1 MIRVGVYNGDTHKRG
16 LTLHN
21 FTVLHQLEDTESS
34 IDEFNLVG
42 RYLNFKEHLMK
53 NRIYLVNIQ
62 DEDPSK
68 PAIHFEVLDKAKFIK
83 YLDGDFIITY
93 KRYGNQ
99 SMIDLYEARTEEFE
113 EYLDWVVKRGKE
125 KDGKRTRLNTFTKS
139 IVDRIFRN
147 YGYNNVIQYDDKNE
161 LRTWQK
167 SILDR
172 VKNFNKQREDEKT
185 NWSEE
190 ELDLLIL
197 EMSKPPEDR
206 MSEKQL
212 AAKLGRTV
220 PSIATKKWKLKSE
233 TYKTKYFNME
243 DRAKLISDKLKSFRE
258 EKGWAQGKLSKESGV
273 SLSIVNQ
280 LECMNYS
287 NTETSKVN
295 ELLEFIVNNSE
306 HIILTDLPKQNE
318 IAHNQPAEREKVT
331 ERKAASVPNNNSEL
345 ESRREIRGGDINEV
359 LRELK
364 HLSLKIDNILQSH
377 VTLKIEN
384 SKIKNDKENLLRVL
398 TNYISESSLEQ
409 KQVV

>member
-21 FTVLHQLEDTESS
+21 FTVLHQLEDTESP

-53 NRIYLVNIQ
+53 DRIYLVNIQ

-83 YLDGDFIITY
+83 YMDGDFIITY
-93 KRYGNQ
+93 KRYGGQ
-99 SMIDLYEARTEEFE
+99 SMIDLYEARTQEFE
-113 EYLDWVVKRGKE
+113 EYLDWVVERGKQ

-147 YGYNNVIQYDDKNE
+147 YGYNNVIRFDDKYE
-161 LRTWQK
+161 LKNWHK

-172 VKNFNKQREDEKT
+172 VKNFKKEREDEKT

-197 EMSKPPEDR
+197 EMSKPPEER

-243 DRAKLISDKLKSFRE
+243 DRAKLISNKLKSFRE
-258 EKGWAQGKLSKESGV
+258 EKGWSQGKLSKESGV

-306 HIILTDLPKQNE
+306 HIILTDLPNQNE
-318 IAHNQPAEREKVT
+318 VESKQPVEREKVVG
-331 ERKAASVPNNNSEL
+331 RKAVSVPYNTPEPESKKETKTIEL
-345 ESRREIRGGDINEV
+345 DEILKEV
-359 LRELK
+359 K

-384 SKIKNDKENLLRVL
+384 SKLKNDKENLLRVL

-409 KQVV
+409 QAV